1 MDCFKEMMKKKSK
14 IINSY
19 KNSILE
25 VKFENFINSFKTET
39 NKIEKFL
46 NLKKNIQNSFNFEF
60 SKSNV
65 YKAKNH
71 LSKKVGILFSF
82 LYFQQ

>member
-1 MDCFKEMMKKKSK
+1 MVSRDPRSVFYSMKFRQSYAYPGYDIKTFVLWYKEMMKKKSK

-46 NLKKNIQNSFNFEF
+46 NLKKYTKFF
-60 SKSNV
+60 
-65 YKAKNH
+65 
-71 LSKKVGILFSF
+71 
-82 LYFQQ
+82 